1 MACKGVGE
9 GVEGIIVDWDG
20 GDRGGEAMSAALPSK
35 DCDFEASLEE
45 LIEDG
50 WPEVASGLR
59 ENLLSIPA
67 WASKREYKMVSLV
80 KMLRVCLPQP
90 KRPW

>member
-1 MACKGVGE
+1 
-9 GVEGIIVDWDG
+9 
-20 GDRGGEAMSAALPSK
+20 MSAALASK

-45 LIEDG
+45 LIKDA
-50 WPEVASGLR
+50 WPEVTSGLC

-80 KMLRVCLPQP
+80 ELLRLCLPQP